1 MNRGLR
7 STSYLLAWVAGL
19 VLLLSGCASTRPEPV
34 LLAPAADITVTYTE
48 INDSAGVDP
57 QIEEIVMPYRTELT
71 ARTSEVIGR
80 ATQALTKA
88 QPEGALGNFAADA
101 MRTVAAEALGEPVD
115 IAVTNNGGLRVP
127 IPEGPITVGAL
138 FELMPFENALV
149 LLTLSGTQVD
159 SLAGQIARIGGEPVA
174 GLTFAIEE
182 PSRRAVDVRVNGEP
196 VDPGRLYHVVT
207 SDYLADIGGGLP
219 VLSEYRERVD
229 VGVTLRDAFI
239 TYTRQTGVI
248 EPRLE
253 GRITVVT
260 EAETP

>member
-1 MNRGLR
+1 
-7 STSYLLAWVAGL
+7 
-19 VLLLSGCASTRPEPV
+19 
-34 LLAPAADITVTYTE
+34 
-48 INDSAGVDP
+48 
-57 QIEEIVMPYRTELT
+57 
-71 ARTSEVIGR
+71 
-80 ATQALTKA
+80 
-88 QPEGALGNFAADA
+88 PEGALGNFAADA

-174 GLTFAIEE
+174 GLTFTIEE

-196 VDPGRLYHVVT
+196 VDPGRLYRVVT

-229 VGVTLRDAFI
+229 VG
-239 TYTRQTGVI
+239 
-248 EPRLE
+248 
-253 GRITVVT
+253 
-260 EAETP
+260 